1 MQVTSKVPKNKLNFR
16 APKPRNELLT
26 RSVRQLRVQ
35 KLTYKEKIQ
44 YFYTKDEYLIN
55 RRNEQRGLHMIRN
68 RT

>member
-1 MQVTSKVPKNKLNFR
+1 MNYLQDLYGNSGYK
-16 APKPRNELLT
+16 
-26 RSVRQLRVQ
+26 